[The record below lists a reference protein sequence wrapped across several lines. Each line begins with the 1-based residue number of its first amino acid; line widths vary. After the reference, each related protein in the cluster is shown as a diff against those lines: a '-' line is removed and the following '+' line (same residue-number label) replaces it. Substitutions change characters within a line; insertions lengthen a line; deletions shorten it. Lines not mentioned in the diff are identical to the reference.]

1 MMISKFSQ
9 KIYFSPQTSHIISIR
24 SLYIFSI
31 QFWYKKI
38 FLLFLI
44 FGLREERERL
54 LDSSGKKKI
63 SLTLILTIKT
73 VDLCIK

>member
-31 QFWYKKI
+31 QFWYKKNI
-38 FLLFLI
+38 FVI
-44 FGLREERERL
+44 FNIWFERGKREIT
-54 LDSSGKKKI
+54 GF
-63 SLTLILTIKT
+63 
-73 VDLCIK
+73 